1 MEGPGATGL
10 PVSAREM
17 DVAVL
22 MVSEWQGTPEQY
34 DTCTNNLVDRVGLNQ
49 RCSFHALTLI
59 GEGRCGIT
67 EVWG

>member
-1 MEGPGATGL
+1 L
-10 PVSAREM
+10 
-17 DVAVL
+17 DVVVL